1 MNSGMGDL
9 TPIRPLGRYFW
20 WVVAEIVLLS
30 QIEMASLLVVHPVW
44 AADPPHGYEMGIDMT
59 SVEGHSCC
67 RRLSAR

>member
-1 MNSGMGDL
+1 MGDL

-20 WVVAEIVLLS
+20 WVVAKIVLLP

-59 SVEGHSCC
+59 
-67 RRLSAR
+67 L